1 MSVRPLTWALT
12 TSTHH
17 EGEGSLNRMSPKRQN
32 PGRNAHSLHSDCFE
46 PTITNE
52 GRPAH
57 GHFYELNSSLDFG
70 TWTIWRT
77 LLREILQTK
86 SSLPHSPSKWC
97 PSLLITRS
105 WLSLAGFSCHIIS
118 GRHLALAATMGL
130 SSHCFSC
137 LNTHNGSCVCEREW
151 ETSKHAWNTKPVM
164 FHLLHC
170 QHE

>member
-1 MSVRPLTWALT
+1 MRVRAAWTECRLRGKTR
-12 TSTHH
+12 
-17 EGEGSLNRMSPKRQN
+17 GGKR
-32 PGRNAHSLHSDCFE
+32 PESRYFE

-70 TWTIWRT
+70 TWTSLRT
-77 LLREILQTK
+77 LLSEILQTK
-86 SSLPHSPSKWC
+86 SSLPHSQSKLC

-105 WLSLAGFSCHIIS
+105 WLSLAGFSCHIVS

-137 LNTHNGSCVCEREW
+137 LNTHNGSCVCVRESERQVNMPEIQSLW
-151 ETSKHAWNTKPVM
+151 CFIHYTVSMNNR
-164 FHLLHC
+164 
-170 QHE
+170 

>member
-32 PGRNAHSLHSDCFE
+32 PGGKRPQPPLWLLWAHDNKWGQ
-46 PTITNE
+46 T
-52 GRPAH
+52 AH